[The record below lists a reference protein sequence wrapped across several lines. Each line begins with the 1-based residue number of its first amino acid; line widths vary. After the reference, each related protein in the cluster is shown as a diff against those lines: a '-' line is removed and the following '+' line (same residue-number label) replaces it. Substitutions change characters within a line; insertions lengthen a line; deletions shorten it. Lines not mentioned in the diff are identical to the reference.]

1 MNVINLEGV
10 CRDDD
15 SGTTTLVLEHL
26 GKGLQWLA
34 HDIPPQQ
41 QQQQQQQHR
50 SSRKKSTFKLSMLQ
64 IQLFM
69 YKLLVA
75 LDYSHSCGVMHR
87 DVKPRNVVIHKQS
100 QQLRLIDWGLGDFY
114 VPGKRY
120 VRRVGSRYYKAPE
133 LLVGFS
139 FYDYA
144 IDIFSAGCVLAGL
157 LLQREPFF
165 RGRDNE
171 DQLVRI
177 ACVLGTDG
185 LHRFLRRYNVQLSAE
200 LLAAVGKHNKKP

>member
-1 MNVINLEGV
+1 L
-10 CRDDD
+10 
-15 SGTTTLVLEHL
+15 H
-26 GKGLQWLA
+26 A
-34 HDIPPQQ
+34 
-41 QQQQQQQHR
+41 
-50 SSRKKSTFKLSMLQ
+50 
-64 IQLFM
+64 
-69 YKLLVA
+69 
-75 LDYSHSCGVMHR
+75 
-87 DVKPRNVVIHKQS
+87 
-100 QQLRLIDWGLGDFY
+100 
-114 VPGKRY
+114 GKRY

-185 LHRFLRRYNVQLSAE
+185 LHRFLRKYNVQLSAE
-200 LLAAVGKHNKKP
+200 LLAAVGKHNKKPWSSFLSADTNSSTSASDKEHCSISAAMQSGFDLLQRMLCYDHQERITAKQALAHPFFDAVRDSVQLGCGDGHVPNA